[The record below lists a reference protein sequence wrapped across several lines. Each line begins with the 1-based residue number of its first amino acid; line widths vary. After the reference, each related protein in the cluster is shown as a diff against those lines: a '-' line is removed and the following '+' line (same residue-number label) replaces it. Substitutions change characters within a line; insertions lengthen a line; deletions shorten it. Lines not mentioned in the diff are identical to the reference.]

1 MSILRTLGLVGG
13 TFALSKLFDNIRDI
27 DSDSLLHRAGL
38 QRAPST
44 AHSAMST
51 IGLLAGG
58 ALVGGIVAWF
68 VAPSSGKQLRSK
80 IAESA
85 RTTRKSVANSVDEAR
100 DAVSAKVTS
109 AKEKVAASLVGEP

>member
-27 DSDSLLHRAGL
+27 DSDSLLNRAGL
-38 QRAPST
+38 QRTPST

-68 VAPSSGKQLRSK
+68 VAPSSGKQLRNK
-80 IAESA
+80 VAKSA
-85 RTTRKSVANSVDEAR
+85 RNTRKSVTNAVDEAR
-100 DAVSAKVTS
+100 DAVSARVTS

>member
-13 TFALSKLFDNIRDI
+13 TFALSKLFDNIREI
-27 DSDSLLHRAGL
+27 DSDALLTRAGL
-38 QRAPST
+38 QRRPSA

-68 VAPSSGKQLRSK
+68 VAPSSGKQLRTK
-80 IAESA
+80 VAKSA
-85 RTTRKSVANSVDEAR
+85 RNTRKSVTQAVDEAR
-100 DAVSAKVTS
+100 EAVSAKVTS